1 VVRIVDIFV
10 LQQEDNM
17 VDIDTLV
24 VVDRV
29 EEEDNNTEELDTH
42 KVVVGVVGNKLVV
55 DNTLVEVVRLLCN
68 NKDRILFEQVVH
80 ILYMQFVDNFLFPHY
95 QHFDYFES
103 YYKMH
108 WHWQNM
114 ILFVRI
120 YYKKLSQ
127 SQSVL
132 CHVMMF

>member
-24 VVDRV
+24 VVDTLV
-29 EEEDNNTEELDTH
+29 EEDNNKEELDTH

-80 ILYMQFVDNFLFPHY
+80 ILYMQFVDNFLSHH
-95 QHFDYFES
+95 QHFDYFDW

-132 CHVMMF
+132 CHLMMF